1 MSDLDRELRS
11 LAVEI
16 EFPPTPDVASAV
28 RRRLGDRSQRAWPRR
43 LVPIGVVAAALAVGV
58 TFAVPQARTAVLR
71 FFGIG
76 AVRIEFVDRLP
87 DVRPTARLDLGTRI
101 DPGDAPFS
109 LLHSTLLGEPDAAYR
124 RGNVVT
130 LLYGTP
136 ERVRLLVTEIAG
148 SGFSSAVGKKL
159 LGAGT
164 RVEFVPVRGATGPAL
179 WIEGQPHVVRLPGG
193 PPRLAANT
201 LIWRHGEITLR
212 LEGAVRLQRAVGIA
226 ESLE

>member
-1 MSDLDRELRS
+1 MSDLDRELRR
-11 LAVEI
+11 LAGDV
-16 EFPPTPDVASAV
+16 EFPPTPDIASAV
-28 RRRLGDRSQRAWPRR
+28 RRRLGDRSQRTWPRR
-43 LVPIGVVAAALAVGV
+43 LVPIGVAAAALAIGV

-87 DVRPTARLDLGTRI
+87 DVRPSARLDLGTRI
-101 DPGDAPFS
+101 HPSDAPFS
-109 LLHSTLLGEPDAAYR
+109 LRHSTLLGGPDATYR

-148 SGFSSAVGKKL
+148 SGFDSGIGKKL
-159 LGAGT
+159 EAEGT
-164 RVEFVPVRGATGPAL
+164 RIEFVPVRGATGPAV
-179 WIEGQPHVVRLPGG
+179 WIEGQPHVVSLPGG

-201 LIWRHGEITLR
+201 LIWQRGGLTLR
-212 LEGAVRLQRAVGIA
+212 LEGAVRLPRAVAIA
-226 ESLE
+226 DSLE